1 MSMASSTP
9 LPAGVSPPLT
19 TDDENN
25 HSALVVI
32 MTSFALVLVLSSL
45 AARIYSAT
53 QRHIFQRDDL
63 LFGILVVVAFA
74 QIGVV
79 LSQVHQGWGVR
90 TDFLTTAY
98 AAEILSVLVLGFSK
112 ITSSLFYEA
121 LFSQMNLRLI
131 RSILGVMMIWTIL
144 SVVLLAVR
152 CSDKPWY
159 DISAA
164 QCSSLFPRWVAITV
178 FDIVSEIL
186 LFLYAGLAIHKIQIS
201 LQKKL
206 MVGVTLESR
215 VLLIPLAAIR
225 LYYVNKQIISDDPI
239 LFGAYSTITT
249 EMYIAISV
257 VCLISAFLKSFIAVF
272 EDKNG
277 LSYTDGT
284 SGSRPKSKQYA
295 SGNTGSASNKMGPHS
310 SASADR
316 LKGWEQEEDPIID
329 PADGRGLQI
338 LKTVHLD
345 VTDESIEL
353 AEQGNARTGSPG

>member
-1 MSMASSTP
+1 MPMASATP
-9 LPAGVSPPLT
+9 LPSGVSPPLT
-19 TDDENN
+19 TDNDNN
-25 HSALVVI
+25 HGGLVVI
-32 MTSFALVLVLSSL
+32 MTSLALVLVLASL
-45 AARIYSAT
+45 AARSYSAA

-63 LFGILVVVAFA
+63 LFGILV
-74 QIGVV
+74 
-79 LSQVHQGWGVR
+79 
-90 TDFLTTAY
+90 TAY
-98 AAEILSVLVLGFSK
+98 AAEVLSVLVLGFSK
-112 ITSSLFYEA
+112 ITSSLFYET

-131 RSILGVMMIWTIL
+131 RGILAIMIAWTVM
-144 SVVLLAVR
+144 SVILLAVR

-159 DISAA
+159 DISDA
-164 QCSSLFPRWVAITV
+164 QCSSLFPRWIAITV
-178 FDIVSEIL
+178 FDIITEIL

-215 VLLIPLAAIR
+215 ILLIPLAGIR

-239 LFGAYSTITT
+239 LLGAYSTITT
-249 EMYIAISV
+249 EIYIAMSV

-284 SGSRPKSKQYA
+284 SGSRSRKSKQFA
-295 SGNTGSASNKMGPHS
+295 SASTASPPNKMGPHS

-316 LKGWEQEEDPIID
+316 LKGWEREEDPIID
-329 PADGRGLQI
+329 QGDGRGLQI

-345 VTDESIEL
+345 VRDESIEL
-353 AEQGNARTGSPG
+353 AEQGAASASSPG